1 MGNLSFDTYREIKIN
16 PFVKLYLGDT
26 IKVMNHLPTESIDM
40 IFADPPYFL
49 SNGGISYRSGKVVS
63 VDKGEWD
70 KIDSYEEMHEFN
82 RAWIEAC
89 RRLLKKDGT
98 IWITGTHHNIYSIGT
113 ILKEL
118 NFHILNQVI
127 WTKTDPPPNIS
138 KRMFT
143 FSHENIIWAKK
154 SKQSRHIFNYNLML
168 NMNKGKQMTD
178 VWLIPHVTMQ
188 EKKFGYHPTQKP
200 LKLLDRIVKSSTL
213 KSSLILDPF
222 CGSGTTGVA
231 AVANGRKF
239 IGIDNNIDYINLS
252 INRIISQYNAGL

>member
-1 MGNLSFDTYREIKIN
+1 MKTKNSIKSFNIHSNVKVIFGNCIE
-16 PFVKLYLGDT
+16 
-26 IKVMNHLPTESIDM
+26 VMNNMVPESIDM

-63 VDKGEWD
+63 VDKGDWD

-89 RRLLKKDGT
+89 RKLLKKDGT

-113 ILKEL
+113 LLKEL

-143 FSHENIIWAKK
+143 FSHENIIWARKTK
-154 SKQSRHIFNYNLML
+154 SSKHIFNYELML
-168 NMNKGKQMTD
+168 KMNNGKQMTD
-178 VWLIPHVTMQ
+178 VWFIPHVTMP
-188 EKKFGYHPTQKP
+188 EKKYGNHPTQKP
-200 LKLLDRIVKSSTL
+200 LKLLDRIIKAST
-213 KSSLILDPF
+213 KKNSLILDPF

-239 IGIDNNIDYINLS
+239 IGIDNNVNYINLS
-252 INRIISQYNAGL
+252 IKRINSQIKNGY